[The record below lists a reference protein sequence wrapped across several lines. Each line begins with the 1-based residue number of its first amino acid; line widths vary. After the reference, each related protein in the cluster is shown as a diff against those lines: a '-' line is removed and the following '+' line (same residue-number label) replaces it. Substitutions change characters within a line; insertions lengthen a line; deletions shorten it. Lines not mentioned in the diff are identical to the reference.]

1 MNPVPPKVRTLAYKS
16 VLRVLKVVNPGD
28 VTIRHHW
35 TGDSLRL
42 HSFRHKNY
50 WYHGTSR
57 ERDTMIALAQLL
69 RPGDSVVE
77 VGGHIGYLAMWIAR
91 LVGDSGRLVV
101 CEPGSNN
108 LPYLKRNTEKYSNV
122 TVRDVAIAETEG
134 DLDFLEEEF
143 SGQNNSLLVDGA
155 IFEVNRKHAGVSA
168 KSTVR
173 TVHAVPL
180 DDIFNSMSNI
190 PALVKVDV
198 EGAELAVVKGAREVL
213 NKHRPIWIIEVTQ
226 DQEELADLFREA
238 GYVTL
243 YPNLRRAP
251 GFDRTSENFI
261 CLHKENHRAALEAI
275 GGILAV
281 NA

>member
-1 MNPVPPKVRTLAYKS
+1 
-16 VLRVLKVVNPGD
+16 
-28 VTIRHHW
+28 
-35 TGDSLRL
+35 
-42 HSFRHKNY
+42 
-50 WYHGTSR
+50 
-57 ERDTMIALAQLL
+57 MIALAQLL

-155 IFEVNRKHAGVSA
+155 LFEVNRKHAGVSA

-243 YPNLRRAP
+243 YPNLRRAS

-261 CLHKENHRAALEAI
+261 CLHKETHRAALEAI